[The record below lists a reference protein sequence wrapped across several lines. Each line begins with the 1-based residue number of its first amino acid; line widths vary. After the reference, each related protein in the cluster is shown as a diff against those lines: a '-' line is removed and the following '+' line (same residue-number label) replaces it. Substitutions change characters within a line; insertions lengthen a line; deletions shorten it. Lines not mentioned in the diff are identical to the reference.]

1 MVLARGYAMVHH
13 RLALVIEGDT
23 CWAVFISSKENLVDK
38 PFFFSQDF
46 SFFYIVVMLTTCF
59 LKPFSR

>member
-1 MVLARGYAMVHH
+1 MVLARGYAMVHR

-23 CWAVFISSKENLVDK
+23 CLAVFISFKENLVDK

-46 SFFYIVVMLTTCF
+46 SFIL
-59 LKPFSR
+59 L